1 MLNSRD
7 YIREIQKFTTSQYW
21 ATGVRITAGVMLPT
35 LVMAHFEWLSIG
47 MPFLL
52 GALFVSITDS
62 PGPIHHRRNGLLT
75 AVALN
80 TFTVLVTTI
89 IREHQILL
97 LTTVVVFSFFY
108 SLIGV
113 FGNRAG
119 AIGVLALVI
128 MLLNLT
134 PRHGETNLLRDSLL
148 VFSGGMWYTGFSLLL
163 YSIRPYRLAEQ
174 AVGENIIAVAN
185 YLRARA
191 SLYKEGTDIDSSFNK
206 VMNEQSAV
214 LKIQDQAREI
224 LFKTRQFIGDASPKS
239 RSLMMIFIES
249 IDLLEQTMAAY
260 QDYELLHRSLKGTG
274 LLNKFYGVILQMS
287 AELEHIGLL
296 VQSGEAIRK
305 DMTFTSSLGELVDA
319 IHAARA
325 NTSDEFIVDSIT
337 ALEKGLH
344 NLQRIAALMQRLV
357 QYTRLEIEVKS
368 YSSVVEVN
376 TIAMTQPIRWQE
388 IRENL
393 TLKSNTF
400 RHALR
405 LTIAMLAGYTLS
417 YYFNL
422 SHAYWVLLTIVTI
435 LKPVYATSRK
445 RNMQRVG
452 GTLIGALLAIGIIY
466 FITSTA
472 ALFVIMIFCMIMG
485 YSLLRVNYFG
495 FVLFLTLYIIIT
507 FHFLNPEEFRVL
519 IKDRLVDTVTG
530 SIIAFIAAR
539 FVLPVWGSEE
549 IEGYMLKML
558 NTSEAYFNTSWK
570 SLSNHNVDSKEYK
583 LARKDAVVALTNLSE
598 NFQRILA
605 EPKQAPQSVQLH
617 QFVITS
623 HLLMGHIAAF
633 SNEHFQKEIFL
644 HRDVEAILQAIS
656 TQFKRAENKLISH
669 PDENIVGGE
678 NKSTSQQVP
687 TQLITIY
694 NLVHDINLIIGR
706 MRVG

>member
-7 YIREIQKFTTSQYW
+7 YLREIQKFTTSQYL

-35 LVMAHFEWLSIG
+35 LVLANFGWLTFG

-80 TFTVLVTTI
+80 TLTVFITAV

-97 LTTVVVFSFFY
+97 LVTVVVFSFFY

-134 PRHGETNLLRDSLL
+134 PRQESNLLRDALL

-163 YSIRPYRLAEQ
+163 YSIRPYRVAQQ
-174 AVGENIIAVAN
+174 AVGENIIAVAS

-191 SLYKEGTDIDSSFNK
+191 SLYKEGSDIPSGFNK

-260 QDYELLHRSLKGTG
+260 QDYELLHRTLRNTG
-274 LLNKFYGVILQMS
+274 LLNKFYGIILQIS

-305 DMTFTSSLGELVDA
+305 DITFTSSLGELVDA
-319 IHAARA
+319 LGAART
-325 NTSDEFIVDSIT
+325 NVSDQSIS
-337 ALEKGLH
+337 ASIAAMEKGLD
-344 NLQRIAALMQRLV
+344 NLHRIAALMQRLV
-357 QYTRLEIEVKS
+357 QYTRLEIDVKS
-368 YSSVVEVN
+368 YSSLVEVN
-376 TIAMTQPIRWQE
+376 TVAMTHPIRWQE

-405 LTIAMLAGYTLS
+405 LTVAMVVGYGLS

-452 GTLIGALLAIGIIY
+452 GTLIGALLAIAIIY
-466 FITSTA
+466 FITSIA
-472 ALFVIMIFCMIMG
+472 ALLVIMIFCMIMG

-495 FVLFLTLYIIIT
+495 FVLFMTLYIIIT

-519 IKDRLVDTVTG
+519 ITDRLVDTVIG
-530 SIIAFIAAR
+530 SVIAFIAAR
-539 FVLPVWGSEE
+539 FILPVWGSEE
-549 IEGYMLKML
+549 IEGYMLQTLK
-558 NTSEAYFNTSWK
+558 TSEAYVNISWK
-570 SLSNHNVDSKEYK
+570 SLANNTTESKEYK

-605 EPKQAPQSVQLH
+605 EPKQAQQSVQLH
-617 QFVITS
+617 QFVIAS
-623 HLLMGHIAAF
+623 HLLMGHIAAL
-633 SNEHFQKEIFL
+633 SNERFSKDIFS
-644 HRDVEAILQAIS
+644 HRDVGKVLENIS
-656 TQFKRAENKLISH
+656 TEFKRAENKLKSH
-669 PDENIVGGE
+669 PDENAFGSGV
-678 NKSTSQQVP
+678 QPVLWQVP
-687 TQLITIY
+687 VQLTTIY
-694 NLVHDINLIIGR
+694 DLVHDINLIAGR
-706 MRVG
+706 MRVR